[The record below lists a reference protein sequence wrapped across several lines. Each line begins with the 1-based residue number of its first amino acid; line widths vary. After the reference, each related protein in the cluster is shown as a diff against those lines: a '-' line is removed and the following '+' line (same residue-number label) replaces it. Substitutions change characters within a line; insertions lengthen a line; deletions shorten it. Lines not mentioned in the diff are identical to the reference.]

1 MHHMM
6 HRSVRSISA
15 AEVLVLLNKYV
26 LYMYRIYYMHIWLT
40 KIVYTIAK
48 YLIYLTKK
56 IVKLITYSE
65 TK

>member
-1 MHHMM
+1 
-6 HRSVRSISA
+6 
-15 AEVLVLLNKYV
+15 
-26 LYMYRIYYMHIWLT
+26 MHIWLT
-40 KIVYTIAK
+40 KIVYTITK